1 MEKVQKKWF
10 FVALGAGILVFVL
23 AKALRPSP
31 PVLPAAQNQR
41 LVDVYLLDQQAVR
54 PKIEAFGRIMPKTVW
69 NAVAEVEGKVIFRHP
84 QLEKGQVLEKDTVIA
99 RLDPTSFG
107 LTLSAANADLAVAT
121 ANLEKLFLEQ
131 KNLTASLSLENDR
144 LKLNQSEFKRKKNLQ
159 QKGLTSRSELDT
171 EQQALLAQQSRVR
184 DLQNRLAVLPKEIA
198 VAEAQKIASE
208 TRLQQA
214 ERDLQKTVVTL
225 PIRARIA
232 QVDLVEDQFVPKN
245 SAMVTAYALDE
256 VEIDVQVP
264 VHDVYTLLGSLTP
277 ILSSSLDYS
286 ELMANIFVSSG
297 QFEGQWPAKI
307 VRVSNSADT
316 TQATLT
322 VTLSVS
328 HQAQGT
334 QAIPLSL
341 LNGLYAKAEIHG
353 PRQKHWVLPE
363 YALRGNTI
371 YAIEN
376 NKLKKTPVKVL
387 HRQDNHAFVI
397 GDFEAQQAI
406 ILNDLLP
413 AVEGMSVKA
422 NSVNAYEAQNDES
435 RQESGL

>member
-10 FVALGAGILVFVL
+10 FVALGVGILVFVL

-31 PVLPAAQNQR
+31 PVLPAAQSQR

-69 NAVAEVEGKVIFRHP
+69 SALAEVEGKVIFRHP
-84 QLEKGQVLEKDTVIA
+84 QLEKGQVIEKDTVVV
-99 RLDPTSFG
+99 RLDPTPFELS
-107 LTLSAANADLAVAT
+107 LSAANADLSVAT

-131 KNLTASLSLENDR
+131 KNLIASLSLENDR

-171 EQQALLAQQSRVR
+171 EQQVLLAQQSRVR
-184 DLQNRLAVLPKEIA
+184 DLENRLALLPKEIA

-208 TRLQQA
+208 TRSQQA
-214 ERDLQKTVVTL
+214 ERDLQKTVVAL
-225 PIRARIA
+225 PMRARIA
-232 QVDLVEDQFVPKN
+232 QVDVVEEQFVPKN
-245 SAMVTAYALDE
+245 TAMVTAYALDE

-286 ELMANIFVSSG
+286 ELRANIFVSSG
-297 QFEGQWPAKI
+297 QFQGQWPAKI
-307 VRVSNSADT
+307 VRVSDSADT

-328 HQAQGT
+328 NQVQDA

-341 LNGLYAKAEIHG
+341 LNGLYAKAQIHG
-353 PRQKHWVLPE
+353 PLQNHWVLPE

-371 YAIEN
+371 YVIEN
-376 NKLKKTPVKVL
+376 NQLKKTSVKVL
-387 HRQDNHAFVI
+387 HRQDNHAFVA
-397 GDFEAQQAI
+397 GDFEVQQAI
-406 ILNDLLP
+406 ILNDILP

-422 NSVNAYEAQNDES
+422 NSVSAYEALNEAS
-435 RQESGL
+435 LQEPGL